1 MTEYQ
6 SIIDEL
12 IAAGNL
18 NPDLLKEKEK
28 LVEHSINVKGF
39 TESFLEIFQINEEV
53 LAETI
58 SRVYSLGRMIITPGI
73 DTAPFNL
80 FTEKEI
86 FAHRVLPIFK
96 IGLELTVAFID
107 PPIREIRVALQKLTG
122 YRILPIITTA
132 SDFKKA
138 IKIYRG
144 SLDTLQRITPIVRLE
159 AFDLGTKKSPKLMPG
174 TDEPTMALFVDE
186 LLLRAAKSGA
196 SDIHVEPMEAE
207 VLVRFRI
214 DGILHKIISFPRD
227 YHAGLVSVLKRKSGM
242 DMFERQLPQ
251 DGRFTLNIADREFD
265 IRTSCLPLVNGE
277 KFVLRLLSKTT
288 MMVNLDHLG
297 FSEDNLRMIRSLFC
311 LPNGILLVTGPT
323 GSGKTTTLYAA
334 LNEIKGIPRNIVT
347 VENPVEYQLPLIS
360 QVQIV
365 PERGL
370 TFASTLRAI
379 LRQDP
384 NIILVGEI
392 RDSETGEIATEAAL
406 TGHLVLSTLHTND
419 AIGAIPRLINLG
431 VASFWVSASVIG
443 IVAQRLVRRICP
455 RCKEEYLPDRDML
468 ILNGLENL
476 PEGTTFF
483 RGHGCAACNGNGY
496 RGRIGIHEILV
507 ITEEMRDVIYGEV
520 TTAKLRKAAI
530 ANNFRDMHFDGIQ
543 KALAGLTTID
553 EVSKVTRVPY

>member
-1 MTEYQ
+1 MKR
-6 SIIDEL
+6 
-12 IAAGNL
+12 A
-18 NPDLLKEKEK
+18 LK
-28 LVEHSINVKGF
+28 L
-39 TESFLEIFQINEEV
+39 
-53 LAETI
+53 
-58 SRVYSLGRMIITPGI
+58 
-73 DTAPFNL
+73 
-80 FTEKEI
+80 
-86 FAHRVLPIFK
+86 
-96 IGLELTVAFID
+96 
-107 PPIREIRVALQKLTG
+107 
-122 YRILPIITTA
+122 
-132 SDFKKA
+132 
-138 IKIYRG
+138 YRG
-144 SLDTLQRITPIVRLE
+144 SLDTLQRISPLVRLE
-159 AFDLGTKKSPKLMPG
+159 SFDLKNKKTVPLLPG

-196 SDIHVEPMEAE
+196 SDIHLEPMENE

-227 YHAGLVSVLKRKSGM
+227 YHPGLVSVLKRKSGM

-251 DGRFTLNIADREFD
+251 DGRFTLIIADREFD
-265 IRTSCLPLVNGE
+265 IRSNCLPLVTGE
-277 KFVLRLLSKTT
+277 KFVLRLLSKST
-288 MMVNLDHLG
+288 MMVSLDHLG
-297 FSEDNLRMIRSLFC
+297 FSDKNLQIIRSLFH

-370 TFASTLRAI
+370 TFASSLRSI

-443 IVAQRLVRRICP
+443 IIAQRLVRKICN
-455 RCKEEYLPDRDML
+455 RCKEEYLPSQETL
-468 ILNGLENL
+468 LSNGLENL
-476 PEGTTFF
+476 PEGVTFF
-483 RGHGCAACNGNGY
+483 RGRGCAACNGNGY
-496 RGRIGIHEILV
+496 RGRLGIHEILV

-530 ANNFRDMHFDGIQ
+530 ANNFHDMHFDGMQ
-543 KALAGLTTID
+543 KALAGLTTIE
-553 EVSKVTRVPY
+553 EVSKVTRPPF